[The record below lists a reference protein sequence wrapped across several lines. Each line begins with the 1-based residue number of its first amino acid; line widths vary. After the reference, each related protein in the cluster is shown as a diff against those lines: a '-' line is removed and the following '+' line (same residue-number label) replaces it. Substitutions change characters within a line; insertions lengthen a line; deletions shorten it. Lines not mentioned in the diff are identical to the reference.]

1 MIHPDQGRCVW
12 LRRKGFESLSDT
24 ELQLEPS
31 IRGRRKYGPV
41 LIDPRLGK
49 AMEAALPQP
58 LEAKTHD
65 SPKQHPRMRKLDG
78 S

>member
-1 MIHPDQGRCVW
+1 MVHQDQGRCAW
-12 LRRKGFESLSDT
+12 LRGKGFESLSDPK
-24 ELQLEPS
+24 LLLEPS

-58 LEAKTHD
+58 LEAKIQD
-65 SPKQHPRMRKLDG
+65 SPKQHPRMRKLNG